1 MLCVCNPN
9 VKVALPEPVQ
19 IIVPVINHFSFRR
32 INCLPALFQK
42 SSRRKHILSG
52 NHPFSKTFCLQICS
66 SSVCRTDIGIKKCP
80 DPKLSGIF
88 QRLCHAFR
96 RIVKLSHAA
105 LDRTAFII
113 CHMPSIHDR
122 RPLLF
127 KWFRQLLYQIP
138 VLRYRRLYH
147 KNHNIRIQLPQ
158 DRISAS
164 CPVIFLPWRISD
176 LDPFIHINF
185 GNFPVYRV
193 LIKYIQ

>member
-42 SSRRKHILSG
+42 SSRRKHVLSG
-52 NHPFSKTFCLQICS
+52 DHPLSKAFCLQIRT
-66 SSVCRTDIGIKKCP
+66 SSVRCAYIRIKKCP

-88 QRLCHAFR
+88 QRLFHTFR
-96 RIVKLSHAA
+96 RIVKLSHTT

-127 KWFRQLLYQIP
+127 KRFCQLLYQIS
-138 VLRYRRLYH
+138 VLWYRRLYH
-147 KNHNIRIQLPQ
+147 KNHNIRIQ
-158 DRISAS
+158 
-164 CPVIFLPWRISD
+164 
-176 LDPFIHINF
+176 
-185 GNFPVYRV
+185 FP
-193 LIKYIQ
+193 